1 MATRNLLSLLP
12 ALAVAATLAASL
24 APASAAASAALSQKA
39 GCGVCHQLDKKGL
52 GPSYQQIAAKYRGD
66 AKAPALMVERV
77 RKGSKGVWGKVPMQ
91 AVPVAKISDA
101 DLNAVVAWILAQ

>member
-12 ALAVAATLAASL
+12 TLAVAATLAAGISP
-24 APASAAASAALSQKA
+24 APAAASAALSQKA

-52 GPSYQQIAAKYRGD
+52 GPSYKQIAAKYRGD
-66 AKAPALMVERV
+66 AKAPALLVERV

-101 DLNAVVAWILAQ
+101 DLTAVVDWILKQ